1 MTYSTIRGFN
11 TAKGKH
17 ASELIRS
24 IRVVKIG
31 TPGAS
36 EREIPKQAKRFQQE
50 RKRETEEYQG
60 RKKAV
65 LKIFGG
71 KKSVVTESGKRK
83 RESYLDVLERIA
95 GTMQEQQKFIDQQ
108 KKEMAKLRREIT
120 KLQKNAP
127 VKVKQA
133 AKKAAKK
140 ATPKKAAKKVAIKT
154 TKAKGKKK

>member
-1 MTYSTIRGFN
+1 M
-11 TAKGKH
+11 
-17 ASELIRS
+17 
-24 IRVVKIG
+24 
-31 TPGAS
+31 
-36 EREIPKQAKRFQQE
+36 
-50 RKRETEEYQG
+50 
-60 RKKAV
+60 
-65 LKIFGG
+65 
-71 KKSVVTESGKRK
+71 VTESGKRK